1 MKPTKPMYTV
11 KQLSNLAGVSVR
23 TLHYYDEI
31 GLLKPSSVEANGYRR
46 YTDESLFRLQQILFY
61 REMDLDLM
69 KIKQIMEARDFDLVS
84 ALQSHRQTL
93 QDKMDRLQTLIKT
106 VDTTIMHLIGE
117 VNMSKKKI
125 FEGFSEEKQKQYEKE
140 AMQQYGE
147 TNVKQS
153 IKLWN
158 SYSDERKAEI
168 MQEGSTVYT
177 DIVANMSKGPESP
190 EIQAMLVRW
199 HQHLRY
205 FYEPSLEVLRG
216 LGNGYNEHP
225 DFNATFTAIHPDL
238 PAFLQ
243 KAITH
248 YVDVL
253 EIEWLER
260 ELAILEE

>member
-1 MKPTKPMYTV
+1 MYTV
-11 KQLSNLAGVSVR
+11 KQLSQLAGVSVR

-31 GLLKPSSVEANGYRR
+31 GLLKPSSVGENGYRH
-46 YTDESLFRLQQILFY
+46 YSDENLFRLQQILFF
-61 REMDLDLM
+61 REMDLDLLQIK
-69 KIKQIMEARDFDLVS
+69 KILDNKQFDS
-84 ALQSHRQTL
+84 ITALQSHRQML
-93 QDKMDRLQTLIKT
+93 QEKVTRLQTLIQT

-125 FEGFSEEKQKQYEKE
+125 FEGFSEEKQKQYEQQAMKE
-140 AMQQYGE
+140 YGE
-147 TNVKQS
+147 DSVRQS

-158 SYSDERKAEI
+158 SYTEAQKEQI
-168 MQEGSTVYT
+168 KQEGSAIYL
-177 DIVANMSKGPESP
+177 DLAANMGKGIESL
-190 EIQAMLVRW
+190 EVQATLGRW
-199 HQHLRY
+199 HQHLRH

-216 LGNGYNEHP
+216 LGNSYNEHP

-243 KAITH
+243 KAITY

-253 EIEWLER
+253 ELEWLEQ

>member
-1 MKPTKPMYTV
+1 
-11 KQLSNLAGVSVR
+11 
-23 TLHYYDEI
+23 
-31 GLLKPSSVEANGYRR
+31 
-46 YTDESLFRLQQILFY
+46 
-61 REMDLDLM
+61 MDLDLM
-69 KIKQIMEARDFDLVS
+69 KIKEIIEAREFDLVS

-93 QDKMDRLQTLIKT
+93 QEKMDRLQTLIKT

-117 VNMSKKKI
+117 VNMSRKKI

-140 AMQQYGE
+140 AIRQYGE
-147 TNVKQS
+147 DNVKAS
-153 IKLWN
+153 YKLWN
-158 SYSDERKAEI
+158 SYTEEQKEKI
-168 MQEGSTVYT
+168 KQEGGAVYT
-177 DIVANMSKGPESP
+177 DIVANMSHGPESP
-190 EIQAMLVRW
+190 EVQAILVRW

-205 FYEPSLEVLRG
+205 FYEPSLDVLRG
-216 LGNGYNEHP
+216 LGNGYNEHL
-225 DFNATFTAIHPDL
+225 DFNATYTAIHPDL